1 MREQRRKDAV
11 WRFLTYAFVITMVVV
26 MMVPL
31 YWMLVAATLPQE
43 QFLQFPPRLIPGTA
57 FLDNFAAL
65 QERLDFVV
73 RTIRNSVLIAVVYTL
88 LSLVLC
94 SMAGFAFAK
103 YEFKFKEPIFYTIL
117 ATLVLPIQLLVIPLF
132 LLMAQLDWTNTFRAI
147 ILPWAANPIGI
158 FLMRQN
164 MKSIPDA
171 LLESARMDG
180 ATEFQIFYR
189 IALPDDAI
197 VASRAGDHPVP
208 VPVGSVLVPAR
219 DDSRRQTCTRS
230 PSGWHN

>member
-65 QERLDFVV
+65 QERLDFV

-103 YEFKFKEPIFYTIL
+103 VRVQVQRADLLHDPGD
-117 ATLVLPIQLLVIPLF
+117 ARVADPAPRHPAVLVDGPAGLDEHLPS
-132 LLMAQLDWTNTFRAI
+132 D
-147 ILPWAANPIGI
+147 NP
-158 FLMRQN
+158 
-164 MKSIPDA
+164 
-171 LLESARMDG
+171 
-180 ATEFQIFYR
+180 
-189 IALPDDAI
+189 
-197 VASRAGDHPVP
+197 
-208 VPVGSVLVPAR
+208 PVGGKPHWDIPHAAEHEI
-219 DDSRRQTCTRS
+219 DTGCAA
-230 PSGWHN
+230 

>member
-65 QERLDFVV
+65 QERLDFV

-117 ATLVLPIQLLVIPLF
+117 ATLVLPIQLLVIPLV
-132 LLMAQLDWTNTFRAI
+132 LVDGPAGLDEH
-147 ILPWAANPIGI
+147 LPSDNP
-158 FLMRQN
+158 
-164 MKSIPDA
+164 
-171 LLESARMDG
+171 
-180 ATEFQIFYR
+180 
-189 IALPDDAI
+189 
-197 VASRAGDHPVP
+197 
-208 VPVGSVLVPAR
+208 PVGGKPHWDIPHAAEHEI
-219 DDSRRQTCTRS
+219 DTGCAA
-230 PSGWHN
+230 

>member
-65 QERLDFVV
+65 QGGLTSSGRSGTV
-73 RTIRNSVLIAVVYTL
+73 S
-88 LSLVLC
+88 SLPWFTRC
-94 SMAGFAFAK
+94 SRWCCARWPASRSPK

-132 LLMAQLDWTNTFRAI
+132 LVDGPAGLDEH
-147 ILPWAANPIGI
+147 LPSDNP
-158 FLMRQN
+158 
-164 MKSIPDA
+164 
-171 LLESARMDG
+171 
-180 ATEFQIFYR
+180 
-189 IALPDDAI
+189 
-197 VASRAGDHPVP
+197 
-208 VPVGSVLVPAR
+208 PVGGKPHWDIPHAAEHEI
-219 DDSRRQTCTRS
+219 DTGCAA
-230 PSGWHN
+230 